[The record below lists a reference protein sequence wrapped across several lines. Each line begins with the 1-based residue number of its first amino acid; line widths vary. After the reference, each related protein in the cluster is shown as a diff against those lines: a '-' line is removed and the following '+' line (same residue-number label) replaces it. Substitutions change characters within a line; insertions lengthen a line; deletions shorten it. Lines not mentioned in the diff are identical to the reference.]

1 MDIDIDLISRII
13 ELLIGMGT
21 TIFLF
26 VIMVYRLS
34 YRLNDLSEKFK
45 ENSEY
50 MKEFKNNFDNFKLSA
65 SEQLAEIKVTV
76 VENNFFAKRGKK
88 YD

>member
-1 MDIDIDLISRII
+1 MNVNIDLAIRII
-13 ELLIGMGT
+13 ELLFGMAS

-34 YRLNDLSEKFK
+34 FRLNDVTEKFK
-45 ENSEY
+45 ENIEFI
-50 MKEFKNNFDNFKLSA
+50 KEFKKNFDDFKLST

-76 VENNFFAKRGKK
+76 SSIEKNFKGR
-88 YD
+88 

>member
-1 MDIDIDLISRII
+1 MNIDIDLVSRII
-13 ELLIGMGT
+13 ELIFGMAT

-45 ENSEY
+45 ENNQFIR
-50 MKEFKNNFDNFKLSA
+50 EFKTNFENFKLST

-76 VENNFFAKRGKK
+76 SSIEKNFRSKK
-88 YD
+88 HD